1 MTSIAEF
8 IPKGRENAISRAS
21 LAAMLNLP
29 DRTVRQMIE
38 KARREGEIII
48 NLGSG
53 EGYYISEDPA
63 DIQRQMKMNNSRAMA
78 ILVQQTHLRRKLR
91 ELEGSDQIEMEEV
104 ADIG

>member
-1 MTSIAEF
+1 MTNIADF

-21 LAAMLNLP
+21 LAALLNMP

-53 EGYYISEDPA
+53 EGYYISDDPA
-63 DIQRQMKMNNSRAMA
+63 DIEKQLRMNNSRAMA
-78 ILVQQTHLRRKLR
+78 ILVQQRALRNKLR
-91 ELEGSDQIEMEEV
+91 ELEGAEQCQIEDET
-104 ADIG
+104 